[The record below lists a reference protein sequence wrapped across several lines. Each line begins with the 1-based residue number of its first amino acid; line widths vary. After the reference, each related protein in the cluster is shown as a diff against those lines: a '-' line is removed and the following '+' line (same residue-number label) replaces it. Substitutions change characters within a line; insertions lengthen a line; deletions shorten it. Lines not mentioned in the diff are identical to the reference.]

1 MPLNFGSASPGASA
15 NFCCTKHKHFKIYG
29 RHGPGMPARQ
39 RLQVCIRRKLGLE
52 LSGACAKLRFLLHS
66 TLNLALLLRAELQV
80 HSLKQ
85 LWCCR
90 AAWELS
96 GVQAGSCR
104 TAWKLQCSL
113 GFSLE
118 LPCSLAC
125 SLGAWNVAWELLP
138 GSCRA
143 AWELPCS
150 LRAVMRPGS
159 CRAAWE
165 LSCGLPCR
173 LIAVRQTGS
182 CRTACYRAA
191 WELPRCM
198 GAISLGTV
206 AQCGSC
212 RAAREPAWNC
222 VAAGVQPW
230 SCRAVCELSRS
241 LGAVVKPG
249 AARCRRQ

>member
-1 MPLNFGSASPGASA
+1 MQVRQKHQVCMPLNFGSASPGASA

-52 LSGACAKLRFLLHS
+52 LSGACAKLRFWLHS

-125 SLGAWNVAWELLP
+125 SLGAWSAAWELLP

-150 LRAVMRPGS
+150 LRAAMRPGS
-159 CRAAWE
+159 CRAAWK
-165 LSCGLPCR
+165 LSCGLPCSLR
-173 LIAVRQTGS
+173 AVMQPGG
-182 CRTACYRAA
+182 CRTAC
-191 WELPRCM
+191 L
-198 GAISLGTV
+198 
-206 AQCGSC
+206 SC
-212 RAAREPAWNC
+212 
-222 VAAGVQPW
+222 
-230 SCRAVCELSRS
+230 S
-241 LGAVVKPG
+241 LGAVTQNAVLSGTCAPCK
-249 AARCRRQ
+249 AALIRPCARPRQKCCKSVSNIPR

>member
-1 MPLNFGSASPGASA
+1 MFSKSNYFADLWTHGPRMQVRQKHQVCMPLNFGSASPGASA

-96 GVQAGSCR
+96 GVQSASCR

-113 GFSLE
+113 GVSLE
-118 LPCSLAC
+118 LQCSIAC
-125 SLGAWNVAWELLP
+125 SLDLEL
-138 GSCRA
+138 C
-143 AWELPCS
+143 CS
-150 LRAVMRPGS
+150 
-159 CRAAWE
+159 
-165 LSCGLPCR
+165 
-173 LIAVRQTGS
+173 
-182 CRTACYRAA
+182 
-191 WELPRCM
+191 
-198 GAISLGTV
+198 
-206 AQCGSC
+206 
-212 RAAREPAWNC
+212 
-222 VAAGVQPW
+222 W
-230 SCRAVCELSRS
+230 SATLELSRR
-241 LGAVVKPG
+241 L
-249 AARCRRQ
+249 